1 MCCAWK
7 YLQTENCPCPNQAAA
22 TWPISPAEAASWG
35 WGGGATGD
43 LVECGWVARC
53 GVSLNDQLI
62 RGQQNWSRVALLTS
76 DELLRLRSLQWGR
89 SITFEPRTFRGRL
102 ESYQGTIVV
111 QFSVF
116 RCLLLM
122 SSLFSPHLK
131 PYVRVRKIRNTLLIT
146 EREIVVLQP
155 LLRRAA
161 KRSRRN
167 KCVVWDVHIEHLL
180 KQLYYFIIS
189 ELAHLRW
196 LDLIDSC

>member
-22 TWPISPAEAASWG
+22 TWPISPAEAASWE
-35 WGGGATGD
+35 WGGNRRLGRVWLSCKVWSQFEWPTDPRSAKLKQSGSVDLRWTASTQESSVRTKHHLWAQNLQVKAGVLPGD
-43 LVECGWVARC
+43 HCSPVL
-53 GVSLNDQLI
+53 
-62 RGQQNWSRVALLTS
+62 
-76 DELLRLRSLQWGR
+76 SLQMF
-89 SITFEPRTFRGRL
+89 I
-102 ESYQGTIVV
+102 INV
-111 QFSVF
+111 QSFF
-116 RCLLLM
+116 
-122 SSLFSPHLK
+122 PHLK
-131 PYVRVRKIRNTLLIT
+131 PYVRVRKIRNTFLIT

-180 KQLYYFIIS
+180 KQLYFIIS
-189 ELAHLRW
+189 ELAHLHW